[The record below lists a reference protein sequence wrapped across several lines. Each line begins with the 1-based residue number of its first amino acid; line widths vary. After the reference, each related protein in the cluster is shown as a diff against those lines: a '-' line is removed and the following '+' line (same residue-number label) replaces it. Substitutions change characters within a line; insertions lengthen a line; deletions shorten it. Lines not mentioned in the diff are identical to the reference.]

1 MDFHGELYKFSEQEI
16 ENLIGTN
23 QEVLS
28 NDDISNFLEA
38 YDHMPFQTP
47 IQDELLPCAGMN
59 TNSPNQDFNMFDLNE
74 ISEEIIN
81 LNIPSTPEIIN
92 QKKNCQKSKINGL
105 GQFGGAEDDEYRII
119 RETSRKNLKFNCSET
134 VLDLQVKE
142 KEYANFT

>member
-74 ISEEIIN
+74 ISEEI
-81 LNIPSTPEIIN
+81 
-92 QKKNCQKSKINGL
+92 G
-105 GQFGGAEDDEYRII
+105 
-119 RETSRKNLKFNCSET
+119 NLKFHIRPALLLFSIILYDFKCIFENKSI
-134 VLDLQVKE
+134 K
-142 KEYANFT
+142 

>member
-28 NDDISNFLEA
+28 NDAISNFLEA
-38 YDHMPFQTP
+38 YDQKP
-47 IQDELLPCAGMN
+47 IQDELLPCEGII
-59 TNSPNQDFNMFDLNE
+59 TNPPDQDFNMFDLNE

-92 QKKNCQKSKINGL
+92 RKKNNGNK
-105 GQFGGAEDDEYRII
+105 Y
-119 RETSRKNLKFNCSET
+119 C
-134 VLDLQVKE
+134 
-142 KEYANFT
+142 

>member
-28 NDDISNFLEA
+28 NDAISNFLEA
-38 YDHMPFQTP
+38 YDHISFQTP
-47 IQDELLPCAGMN
+47 IQDELLPCDGMN
-59 TNSPNQDFNMFDLNE
+59 TNPPNQDFNMFDLNE

-92 QKKNCQKSKINGL
+92 QKKIVKS
-105 GQFGGAEDDEYRII
+105 
-119 RETSRKNLKFNCSET
+119 LKL
-134 VLDLQVKE
+134 VV
-142 KEYANFT
+142 

>member
-47 IQDELLPCAGMN
+47 KQDELLPYAGIN
-59 TNSPNQDFNMFDLNE
+59 TNPPNQDFNMFDLNE

-81 LNIPSTPEIIN
+81 INIPSTPEIIN
-92 QKKNCQKSKINGL
+92 QKKNVKS
-105 GQFGGAEDDEYRII
+105 
-119 RETSRKNLKFNCSET
+119 LKLM
-134 VLDLQVKE
+134 V
-142 KEYANFT
+142 